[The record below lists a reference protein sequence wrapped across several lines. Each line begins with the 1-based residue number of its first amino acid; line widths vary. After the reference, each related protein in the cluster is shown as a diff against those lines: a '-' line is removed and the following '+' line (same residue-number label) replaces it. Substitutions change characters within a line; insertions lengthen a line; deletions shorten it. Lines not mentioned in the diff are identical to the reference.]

1 LTKQLLFHELGFLEI
16 IIILRNLL
24 ITLISENM
32 KKIIAVSFVLLT
44 MISCRNRDSKTE
56 SVNTAVQELTNKTV
70 TFSEPACYVY
80 DDGKNHIS
88 MEFTEIGA
96 ICKGN
101 LTYAFAEKDKNI
113 GTFIGKLEGDILLA
127 DYTFQ
132 SEGMESVRQVA
143 FKVSKDTLIE
153 GYGDMNAE
161 GTAFKDIKHLNFTST
176 MPLVKSDCAEQKDA
190 CLFEEGKSYS
200 ELEQRC
206 ITLATLKTTL
216 NPLKEGTRTDGK
228 KAYVYFSSDNA
239 KAEVFLP
246 NSNKG
251 IVLEKK
257 GEGNWVSE
265 NYILM
270 AWKGYVLQEKGI
282 AIYGG

>member
-1 LTKQLLFHELGFLEI
+1 
-16 IIILRNLL
+16 
-24 ITLISENM
+24 M
-32 KKIIAVSFVLLT
+32 KKIIALSFIVLT
-44 MISCRNRDSKTE
+44 MLGCRNRDPKTE
-56 SVNTAVQELTNKTV
+56 NLNESFTELADSTITL
-70 TFSEPACYVY
+70 SEPACYVY
-80 DDGKNHIS
+80 NDDNNHIS
-88 MEFTEIGA
+88 LEFNEIGPT
-96 ICKGN
+96 CKGN
-101 LTYAFAEKDKNI
+101 LTYAFAEKDKNT
-113 GTFIGKLEGDILLA
+113 GTFVGQLKDGILLA

-161 GTAFKDIKHLNFTST
+161 GTAFKDIKQLSFTST
-176 MPLVKSDCAEQKDA
+176 MPLVKSDCAEQKAD
-190 CLFEEGKSYS
+190 CLFEDGKSYS
-200 ELEQRC
+200 KLEQRC
-206 ITLATLKTTL
+206 ITLATLKTIL
-216 NPLKEGTRTDGK
+216 NPLKDGARAEGK
-228 KAYVYFSSDNA
+228 KAYVYFNADNS
-239 KAEVFLP
+239 KVEVFLP
-246 NSNKG
+246 NSNEG

>member
-1 LTKQLLFHELGFLEI
+1 
-16 IIILRNLL
+16 
-24 ITLISENM
+24 M
-32 KKIIAVSFVLLT
+32 KKIITLSFVILT

-56 SVNTAVQELTNKTV
+56 NRNAAFEEITGKTV
-70 TFSEPACYVY
+70 TFSEPACYAY
-80 DDGKNHIS
+80 NDGNNHIS
-88 MEFTEIGA
+88 LEFTDIGPTL
-96 ICKGN
+96 KGN
-101 LTYAFAEKDKNI
+101 LTYAFAEKDKNT
-113 GTFIGKLEGDILLA
+113 GTFVGQLKDNVLLA
-127 DYTFQ
+127 DYTFK
-132 SEGMESVRQVA
+132 SEGVTSVRQVA

-176 MPLVKSDCAEQKDA
+176 MPLVKGDCAEKKQG
-190 CLFEEGKSYS
+190 CLFEDGKSYS

-216 NPLKEGTRTDGK
+216 NPLKDGARTEGK
-228 KAYVYFSSDNA
+228 QAYVYFSSDNS

-246 NSNKG
+246 NSNNG

-257 GEGNWVSE
+257 GEGNWVSG

-270 AWKGYVLQEKGI
+270 AWKGYVLQDKGV
-282 AIYGG
+282 AVYGG